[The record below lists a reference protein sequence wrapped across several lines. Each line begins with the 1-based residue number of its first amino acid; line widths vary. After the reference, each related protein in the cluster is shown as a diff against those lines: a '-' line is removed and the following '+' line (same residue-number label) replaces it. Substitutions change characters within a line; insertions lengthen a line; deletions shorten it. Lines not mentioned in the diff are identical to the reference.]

1 MAVGAALFGAI
12 ILVALNVPPDQTP
25 AAKLAL
31 KDRKVEIVDRMRA
44 ALASA
49 SEAEKSAVMAT
60 TDEDSQTYANEAR
73 TATAT
78 LRQERE
84 QLSGLLDASG
94 SAREK
99 DLMAQFSKSLA
110 DLERIDRDL
119 LNLAVQNTNLK
130 AYQLAFGPASEALQ
144 QADDSLSHLVTE
156 RAVSNSAEDKK
167 VVLLADAARI
177 SALRIQ
183 TLLPPHIAEESDQ
196 KMDALE
202 ARMTHE
208 DQAIRKDLADLT
220 ATQGLAENHDLAT
233 ATARYAKFT
242 EIRSQIL
249 KLSRE
254 NTNVRSLAISLNEK
268 RKAMF
273 LCQDALSALEQV
285 IGQDFSRE
293 ASSHTPV
300 NPR

>member
-12 ILVALNVPPDQTP
+12 ILVALNAPPDQTP

-31 KDRKVEIVDRMRA
+31 KDRKIEIVDRMRA

-60 TDEDSQTYANEAR
+60 TDQESETFANQAR
-73 TATAT
+73 AATAT

-84 QLSGLLDASG
+84 QLSGLLGAGG
-94 SAREK
+94 SPRTK
-99 DLMAQFSKSLA
+99 DLLAQFSKTLA
-110 DLERIDRDL
+110 DLELVDRNL

-130 AYQLAFGPASEALQ
+130 AYQLAFGPAGEALQ
-144 QADDSLSHLVTE
+144 KADDALSHLVTE
-156 RAVSNSAEDKK
+156 RTDSNSPEDKK
-167 VVLLADAARI
+167 VIRLADDARI

-196 KMDALE
+196 KMDELE
-202 ARMTHE
+202 VRMTHE
-208 DQAIRKDLADLT
+208 DQAIRKGLADL
-220 ATQGLAENHDLAT
+220 AAIPGLADDKDVAT
-233 ATARYAKFT
+233 ATAGYGRYT

-254 NTNVRSLAISLNEK
+254 NTNVRSLTISLNEK
-268 RKAMF
+268 RRAMF
-273 LCQDALSALEQV
+273 LCQDALSALEQA
-285 IGQDFSRE
+285 IEQEFSRE
-293 ASSHTPV
+293 ASGHTPV